1 MGHLQNPVTRPL
13 KPASRLPKPMFHHTL
28 TKSHTCLI
36 IMHTKNNVCLP
47 IIDLE
52 VVALVPVAAVV
63 GAAVGAEPVIIEI
76 KTASYNKDN
85 YYSNVLTFGRLLL
98 W

>member
-1 MGHLQNPVTRPL
+1 M
-13 KPASRLPKPMFHHTL
+13 SRLPKTKPMFHHTL

-52 VVALVPVAAVV
+52 AVALVPVAAAV

-85 YYSNVLTFGRLLL
+85 YFSNVVICTEDFYGNGRLL
-98 W
+98 